1 VLEIVL
7 AIMLLAVDTAT
18 LNILNLMQAGAL
30 TAGHDAVSLGAALHI
45 VDMLLATLKAIGFAR
60 RQAARGDTLI
70 DTALLIDFALIDTR
84 RIGLCESKYRK
95 NKGKHCDGLGDF
107 QVFLLMVRANSLDA
121 IRR

>member
-1 VLEIVL
+1 
-7 AIMLLAVDTAT
+7 MLLSVDTLALHVLRVIQT
-18 LNILNLMQAGAL
+18 GAL
-30 TAGHDAVSLGAALHI
+30 LASHHTIGLGAVFH
-45 VDMLLATLKAIGFAR
+45 VVYMLLATLKAIGFAR

-70 DTALLIDFALIDTR
+70 DTALLIDFALINTR